1 MARREAA
8 FAEDIAVSLGAWAY
22 APGLPVITIV
32 LGIVAFGLPDL
43 LGPGGLLVSLPAE
56 LLLLG
61 WAGTQ
66 RIWYLRLLRGRQL
79 ERQELWPFTWAF
91 LGRYVALGFL
101 AGFVFAVV
109 AVPLSVAVNGPVA
122 RTIVGLPVV
131 FVGDF
136 VLTFVTPALA
146 FSTRQVSEAL
156 SIGWR
161 TLWDGWPATA
171 PYAVAAPLLLI
182 GVGQLLSRTL
192 GAGGF
197 AASLVGLLLA
207 LWFKGATAVYYLR
220 IHRVGDDGA
229 A

>member
-1 MARREAA
+1 VARREAT
-8 FAEDIAVSLGAWAY
+8 FAEDLAVSLGAWSK
-22 APGLPVITIV
+22 APALPAITIALWV
-32 LGIVAFGLPDL
+32 VFDIPDL
-43 LGPGGLLVSLPAE
+43 VGPSGVLISLPAA
-56 LLLLG
+56 LLLAG

-66 RIWYLRLLRGRQL
+66 RIWYLRLFRGKQL
-79 ERQELWPFTWAF
+79 ERDELWPFTWAF

-101 AGFVFAVV
+101 AGIPFALVVIPVTLAVEGQLARAITSLPFVFV
-109 AVPLSVAVNGPVA
+109 A
-122 RTIVGLPVV
+122 
-131 FVGDF
+131 DF

-156 SIGWR
+156 RIGWR

-171 PYAVAAPLLLI
+171 PYAVAAPLVLI
-182 GVGQLLSRTL
+182 GLGQLLSRTL

-207 LWFKGATAVYYLR
+207 LLFKGATAAYYVR
-220 IHRVGDDGA
+220 IHRVGDFGA

>member
-1 MARREAA
+1 VARREAT
-8 FAEDIAVSLGAWAY
+8 FREDLAVSLGAWEK
-22 APGLPVITIV
+22 APALPAITV
-32 LGIVAFGLPDL
+32 LLGVAFDIPRVV
-43 LGPGGLLVSLPAE
+43 GPGGALISLPVGLLLV
-56 LLLLG
+56 G
-61 WAGTQ
+61 WLGTQ
-66 RIWYLRLLRGRQL
+66 RIWYLRLFRGRQL
-79 ERQELWPFTWAF
+79 ERQELWPFTFAF
-91 LGRYVALGFL
+91 LGRYLALGFL
-101 AGFVFAVV
+101 AGILFAFVAI
-109 AVPLSVAVNGPVA
+109 PLSVAVNGPVA
-122 RTIVGLPVV
+122 RAIVVLPLV

-136 VLTFVTPALA
+136 VFTFVTPALA

-156 SIGWR
+156 RLGWR

-207 LWFKGATAVYYLR
+207 LLFKGATAAYYLR
-220 IHRVGDDGA
+220 IHRVGDGGA